1 MRVILCDR
9 CRRVIPLDGRF
20 GKIAWAIG
28 TIDEEAAKEESPYDN
43 MDFCEYCMAEIRQA
57 IELKPEAPEQLPAAE
72 TPEEPPQAETPERI
86 LNAEVPEK
94 PRRRRKEIDE
104 GKICSLT
111 NAGWSAAA
119 IADDMGLS
127 EPTVRNRQRL
137 LREEGRL

>member
-1 MRVILCDR
+1 MRVLICDR
-9 CRRVIPLDGRF
+9 CGARIPLDGRF

-28 TIDEEAAKEESPYDN
+28 TIEEETAKEESPYDN
-43 MDFCEYCMAEIRQA
+43 MDFCESCMAEIRQV
-57 IELKPEAPEQLPAAE
+57 IEHKPETPEQLPAAE
-72 TPEEPPQAETPERI
+72 APEEPPQAETPERI
-86 LNAEVPEK
+86 QNAETPEK
-94 PRRRRKEIDE
+94 PRRGRKAIDE